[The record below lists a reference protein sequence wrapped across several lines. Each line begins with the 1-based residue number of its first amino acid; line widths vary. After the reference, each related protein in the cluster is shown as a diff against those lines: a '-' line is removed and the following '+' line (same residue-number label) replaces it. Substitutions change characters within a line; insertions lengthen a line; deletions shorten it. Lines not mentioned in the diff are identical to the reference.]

1 MTTALSPGELGRDKS
16 GPACSEVALS
26 PPWSRRRVQL
36 WIFAAASAA
45 LAVWGIRRVDLSLFA
60 LIDGWPETR
69 NLLDRMWPPYI
80 PSEDL
85 STIWRAVLD
94 TFFMAFGGTAIGVVL
109 AVPLALASAR
119 NIMPYARAIIV
130 FTRAVPAIVFAMVFV
145 RVYGIGVL
153 PGILAIGV
161 HAVGM
166 IGKLLADAAEGID
179 PGPREGVQSTGAGPV
194 QDVATGAWSQMVP
207 TVISVSLYRLEIDF
221 RGATLLGFVGAGG
234 IGVILRGYQ
243 GNLRYQELL
252 GATLLIIVLVI
263 LMEMLSAVTRRT
275 LLGDSRP
282 TAGRRVG
289 LLSVLTRADSRPA
302 RVAEPSALAVH
313 AMAAPPR
320 PDGLPDQSPSPPWT
334 SDRIKLNATWLGFVV
349 LLVLSFTVPDVSI
362 TEFFAKIGDVPS
374 TYWRLVPKDMS
385 WLTDRVVGD
394 LIETVAMGLASTAVA
409 LLAGIPF
416 AFLAASNTAPGRW
429 IYRFSRLAMLLIRSA
444 PELVVA
450 VIFVAAIGLGPATGT
465 IALAIGMFGFFTKL
479 FADAIEEVAPGPRE
493 GVFATGATR
502 LQEICASVVPQV
514 MPTLLGNVLYV
525 FDISLRSSTILGI
538 VGAGGIGF
546 LLNNAAKT
554 LNFEVMGG
562 IILSIFVIVYAIELL
577 ATWVRR
583 QVL

>member
-1 MTTALSPGELGRDKS
+1 VST
-16 GPACSEVALS
+16 S
-26 PPWSRRRVQL
+26 PPWNRRRALL
-36 WIFAAASAA
+36 WAFAVVSIIA
-45 LAVWGIRRVDLSLFA
+45 AVWGIRRVELSLFA
-60 LIDGWPETR
+60 LIDGWPETK

-85 STIWRAVLD
+85 GTIWRAVLD
-94 TFFMAFGGTAIGVVL
+94 TFFMAFAGTAIGVGL

-119 NIMPYARAIIV
+119 NVMPLAPVRVAARAIIV
-130 FTRAVPAIVFAMVFV
+130 FTRAVPAIVFALVFV

-153 PGILAIGV
+153 PGILAIGI

-166 IGKLLADAAEGID
+166 IGKLLSDAAENID
-179 PGPREGVQSTGAGPV
+179 PGPRDGVLATGAGPV
-194 QDVATGAWSQMVP
+194 QDVVTGVWSQMVP

-252 GATLLIIVLVI
+252 GTTLLIIVLAI
-263 LMEMLSAVTRRT
+263 LMEVLSAVTRRA
-275 LLGDSRP
+275 LLGDARP
-282 TAGRRVG
+282 DAGRRQG
-289 LLSVLTRADSRPA
+289 LLGLMLEARLRRAVRTQPTGD
-302 RVAEPSALAVH
+302 EPV
-313 AMAAPPR
+313 PTYGR
-320 PDGLPDQSPSPPWT
+320 PDVAGTNGAVVTATQGASRAGLRPPLT
-334 SDRIKLNATWLGFVV
+334 PERFKLNSTWVGFVV
-349 LLVLSFTVPDVSI
+349 LLYLSFTVPDVSI
-362 TEFFAKIGDVPS
+362 SEFFSKVGDLPS
-374 TYWRLVPKDMS
+374 TFWRLVPKDMT

-394 LIETVAMGLASTAVA
+394 LIETVAMGLASTTLA
-409 LLAGIPF
+409 LLAGIPA

-429 IYRFSRLAMLLIRSA
+429 VYRSTRLFVLLVRAA

-465 IALAIGMFGFFTKL
+465 IALGIGMFGFFTKL
-479 FADAIEEVAPGPRE
+479 FADAIEEISQGPRD
-493 GVFATGATR
+493 GVFATGANRT
-502 LQEICASVVPQV
+502 QEIATGVVPQV
-514 MPTLLGNVLYV
+514 LPNLLGNVLYV

-554 LNFEVMGG
+554 LNFDVMGG

-577 ATWVRR
+577 AGWVRR